1 MNNKFLIID
10 GYALIFR
17 AFFAYPEHLTAP
29 DGSPINALLGFYTLL
44 LQAIDK
50 MKPDYFC
57 ICLDHKDKSF
67 RHDIYPD
74 YKAKRESPPE
84 ILIAQLQR
92 LRDVLKES
100 ELTFIEK
107 SGFEA
112 DDLIG
117 CLTNQD
123 WAKSMD
129 IHILTGDMD
138 LLQLVNEHV
147 RVLMPQRG
155 AVPMKV
161 MDKGAVQ
168 EKYQISPDQVIDYKA
183 LRGDSSDNIP
193 GVRGIGEKTA
203 VKLLDQFKSLDAL
216 YKAVDQAGS
225 ASIQKK
231 LNEGKASAY
240 LSKDL
245 ATIRCDINLGLT
257 QNDCIYQPNWKAM
270 LALFKD
276 LSFRTLYAKYRHLDE
291 LVLSKPKGEYRL
303 IENEA
308 DLKKLLPDLK
318 QGFAID
324 LETDAL
330 STLDANILGVALS
343 VKAHQSFYIAL
354 PKPILDLFSVQL
366 APADSSFLNLL
377 KPLLE
382 DEKVPKITHH
392 GKYEYQVLQRYGITL
407 RGMDFDTLLAAY
419 LLYPGQSLG
428 LKDLVSEHLGVE
440 MTRFEDLVS
449 KGGSLLD
456 VDVKDV
462 AAYAGADAD
471 FTLQLQQRFEPLLKE
486 KGLWPL
492 FKDIEM
498 PTQIL
503 LAKMER
509 AGVCIDRTYLK
520 KIEMIFDDK
529 LQKIKEKIYAEAQK
543 PFNLNS
549 PQQLASFL
557 YDELGL
563 PVLKKTKTGRSTD
576 ASVLEKLKD
585 AHACIADLLIYR
597 SLEKLQGTYVKSLP
611 ALLHPSDQR
620 LHTSF
625 NQTVVITGRLSS
637 SSPNLQNIPI
647 RSEEGQKIR
656 RAFIPSRSENKIL
669 SLDYSQIELRILAQ
683 LSQDQVMIKAFR
695 NGQDIHQETA
705 AMVFGCDVKEVTKEQ
720 RYQAKA
726 VNFGIIY
733 GVSAFSLSQQLGISN
748 GQAKQIIED
757 YYQQFPT
764 IKSFMDETI
773 AKARIDGFV
782 RTAYGRYRPLPD
794 IKATQVQRRNFAER
808 TAVNTRIQGTAADVM
823 KLAMISVDDLLAK
836 ECFKSTLIIQV
847 HDELVLDVD
856 STEILVLP
864 EKVKA
869 CMQNV
874 VDYDV
879 PLDVDAV
886 LGDNWQEIS

>member
-1 MNNKFLIID
+1 MRQKFLIID
-10 GYALIFR
+10 GYALMFR

-29 DGSPINALLGFYTLL
+29 DGSPINALLGFYTML

-67 RHDIYPD
+67 RHALFSE

-92 LRDVLKES
+92 LRDLLKNS
-100 ELTFIEK
+100 GLTYVEQ

-117 CLTNQD
+117 TLVHQT
-123 WAKSMD
+123 WAKTLD
-129 IHILTGDMD
+129 CYILTGDMD
-138 LLQLVNEHV
+138 LLQLVNDSV

-155 AVPMKV
+155 AAPMKV
-161 MDKGAVQ
+161 MDEAAVK
-168 EKYQISPDQVIDYKA
+168 EKYDILPSQVIDYKA

-193 GVRGIGEKTA
+193 GVRGIGEKSA
-203 VKLLDQFKSLDAL
+203 VKLLSQFKTLDTLYDHLEEAGTVSL
-216 YKAVDQAGS
+216 
-225 ASIQKK
+225 QKK
-231 LNEGKASAY
+231 LSDGKESAY
-240 LSKDL
+240 LSKNL
-245 ATIRCDINLGLT
+245 ATIRCDVDLALDEVACVYKPDWKGL
-257 QNDCIYQPNWKAM
+257 
-270 LALFKD
+270 LALFKE
-276 LSFRTLYAKYRHLDE
+276 LSFRTLYAKYRHFDTPT
-291 LVLSKPKGEYRL
+291 LSKPQGHYVL
-303 IENEA
+303 IDNEA
-308 DLKKLLPDLK
+308 DLKALLPDLK

-330 STLDANILGVALS
+330 STLDANILGIALA
-343 VKAHQSFYIAL
+343 VKAKEAYYVSL
-354 PKPILDLFSVQL
+354 PKPELDLFSLQAKPARSQL
-366 APADSSFLNLL
+366 LMLL

-382 DEKVPKITHH
+382 DASIPKITHH
-392 GKYEYQVLQRYGITL
+392 GKYEYQVLKRYNITL
-407 RGMDFDTLLAAY
+407 QGMAFDTLLAAY
-419 LLYPGQSLG
+419 LLYPGQALG
-428 LKDLVSEHLGVE
+428 LKELVSEHLGVE
-440 MTRFEDLVS
+440 MTRFDDLVA
-449 KGGSLLD
+449 KGGSLG
-456 VDVKDV
+456 DV
-462 AAYAGADAD
+462 AINDVVAYAGADAD
-471 FTLQLQQRFEPLLKE
+471 FTLQLKQRFEPLLKE
-486 KGLWPL
+486 KGLWSL
-492 FKDIEM
+492 FQDIEM
-498 PTQIL
+498 PTQVL

-509 AGVCIDRTYLK
+509 EGVCIDQEYLK
-520 KIEMIFDDK
+520 EIELQFDKK
-529 LQKIKEKIYAEAQK
+529 LEKIKEKIYAEAER

-549 PQQLASFL
+549 PQQLAAFL

-576 ASVLEKLKD
+576 ASVLEKLKE
-585 AHACIADLLIYR
+585 AHSCIADLLIYR
-597 SLEKLQGTYVKSLP
+597 SLEKLQGTYVKALP

-625 NQTVVITGRLSS
+625 NQSVVITGRLSS

-656 RAFIPSRSENKIL
+656 RAFIPSRPENKIL
-669 SLDYSQIELRILAQ
+669 SLDYSQIELRILAH
-683 LSQDQVMIKAFR
+683 LSQDQVMIKAFQ

-705 AMVFGCDVKEVTKEQ
+705 AMVFGCAVDAVSKEQ

-748 GQAKQIIED
+748 KDAKQIIED

-764 IKSFMDETI
+764 IKQFMDETI
-773 AKARIDGFV
+773 AQAREDGFV
-782 RTAYGRYRPLPD
+782 RTDFGRYRPLPD
-794 IKATQVQRRNFAER
+794 IKASQVQRRNFAER

-823 KLAMISVDDLLAK
+823 KLAMIRVDDLLS
-836 ECFKSTLIIQV
+836 EGGFKSALIIQV

-856 STEILVLP
+856 AAEIEVLP
-864 EKVKA
+864 DKIKT
-869 CMQNV
+869 CMQEV